1 MEQTDQNKSDSDVKA
16 LLSAEQAR
24 VLGSLMEKQLAT
36 PKYYPLTPNSL
47 TAACNQKSS
56 REPVMSLSEGE
67 VRHEANVLAQ
77 KGMVNVDSGERTYKI
92 SHLAKRYFDL
102 DDAQLA
108 VLTVLLLRQPQTL
121 NDILTRTNRLFAFE
135 SLADV
140 GRVLDRLI
148 ERDPPLAVRLPAKTG
163 QREQRYFHT
172 LCGEVKI
179 ELTATASV
187 KSDRSDRMTELEQRV
202 DTLEKQLEDLLA
214 RLGE

>member
-1 MEQTDQNKSDSDVKA
+1 MEQTQINRSDSDVKA

-56 REPVMSLSEGE
+56 REPVMALSEGE

-77 KGMVNVDSGERTYKI
+77 KGMVSVDSGERTYKI
-92 SHLAKRYFDL
+92 SHMAKGYFEL
-102 DDAQLA
+102 DDAEMA
-108 VLTVLLLRQPQTL
+108 VLTVLLLRQPQTV
-121 NDILTRTNRLFAFE
+121 NDIMTRTNRMFAFE
-135 SLADV
+135 QLADV

-148 ERDPPLAVRLPAKTG
+148 ERDPPLAVLLPARAG
-163 QREQRYFHT
+163 QREQRYYHT
-172 LCGEVKI
+172 LCGHLDVEAIAAEPVKNN
-179 ELTATASV
+179 
-187 KSDRSDRMTELEQRV
+187 KSDRMAELEQRV
-202 DTLEKQLEDLLA
+202 DLLEKQLEDLLG